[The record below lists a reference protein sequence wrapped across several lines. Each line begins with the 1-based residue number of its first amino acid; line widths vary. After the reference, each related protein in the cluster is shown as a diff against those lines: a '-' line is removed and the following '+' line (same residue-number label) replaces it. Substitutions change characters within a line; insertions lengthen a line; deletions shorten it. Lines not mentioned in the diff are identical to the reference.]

1 MPKKC
6 RHLLQT
12 SDLSVDEIKLLLE
25 KASVY
30 ANDFNAVSV
39 ETKEK
44 MQDKIIVALFFEN
57 STRTVSSFEIATLR
71 LGAKMVK
78 LNMQT
83 SSTSKGETLIDT
95 FKNIHAMQ
103 PNAMI
108 MRHAF
113 SSTPFKLVEFSQ
125 CPLINAGSGTNAHP
139 TQALLDL
146 LTIYKHFD
154 SQIENLKGKKIAFI
168 GDVKNSRVAN
178 SNIKL
183 LQRFGLEI
191 MLCAPSSMLPTTS
204 LRTTHK
210 IEEAIEFGDI
220 LMSLR
225 TQTERHNTPIFAS
238 LKDYGN
244 AYCITQERLEKHAKN
259 KEVIIL
265 HPGPVHRDID
275 IESTVLEDKRSKVLE
290 QVKNGVA
297 MRMAVLEFLLATLR

>member
-1 MPKKC
+1 MPKQC

-12 SDLSVDEIKLLLE
+12 SDLSMDEIKLLLK

-30 ANDFNAVSV
+30 ANDFNAVSLEV
-39 ETKEK
+39 KEK
-44 MQDKIIVALFFEN
+44 MHNKIIVALFFEN
-57 STRTVSSFEIATLR
+57 STRTVSSFEIASLR

-103 PNAMI
+103 PDAII

-113 SSTPFKLVEFSQ
+113 SSAPFKLVEFSQ
-125 CPLINAGSGTNAHP
+125 CPLINAGSGTSAHP

-146 LTIYKHFD
+146 LTLYQHFG
-154 SQIENLKGKKIAFI
+154 SLENLKGKKIAFI

-183 LQRFGLEI
+183 LQRLGLEI
-191 MLCAPSSMLPTTS
+191 MLCAPNSMLPSTP
-204 LRTTHK
+204 LKTTHH
-210 IEEAIEFGDI
+210 IEEAIEFADI

-238 LKDYGN
+238 LKDYAN
-244 AYCITQERLEKHAKN
+244 AYCITQKRLDDHAKN
-259 KEVIIL
+259 KEVVIL

-275 IESTVLEDKRSKVLE
+275 IESAMLEDRRSKVLE

-297 MRMAVLEFLLATLR
+297 MRMAVLEFLLVD

>member
-25 KASVY
+25 KASEY
-30 ANDFNAVSV
+30 GDDFNAVSS
-39 ETKEK
+39 ETKER

-57 STRTVSSFEIATLR
+57 STRTVSSFEIASLR
-71 LGAKMVK
+71 LGAKIVK
-78 LNMQT
+78 LNMQA

-103 PNAMI
+103 PNAII

-113 SSTPFKLVEFSQ
+113 SSAPFKLVEFSQ
-125 CPLINAGSGTNAHP
+125 CPLINAGSGVSAHP

-146 LTIYKHFD
+146 LTIYKHFG
-154 SQIENLKGKKIAFI
+154 SKLENLKGKKIAII

-183 LQRFGLEI
+183 LSRFGLEM
-191 MLCAPSSMLPTTS
+191 MLCAPSSMLPVTS

-210 IEEAIEFGDI
+210 IEEAIEFADI

-225 TQTERHNTPIFAS
+225 TQTERHDTPIFAS
-238 LKDYGN
+238 LKDYSN
-244 AYCITQERLEKHAKN
+244 AYCITKERLEAYAKN

-275 IESTVLEDKRSKVLE
+275 VESAVLEDERSKVLE

-297 MRMAVLEFLLATLR
+297 MRMAVLEFLLA

>member
-12 SDLSVDEIKLLLE
+12 SDLSVDEIKFLLE
-25 KASVY
+25 KASRY
-30 ANDFNAVSV
+30 SDDFNAVSL

-57 STRTVSSFEIATLR
+57 STRTVSSFEIASLR
-71 LGAKMVK
+71 LGAKFVK

-103 PNAMI
+103 PSAMI

-113 SSTPFKLVEFSQ
+113 SSAPFKLVEFSQ
-125 CPLINAGSGTNAHP
+125 CPLINAGSGVSAHP

-146 LTIYKHFD
+146 LTIYKHFGNKL
-154 SQIENLKGKKIAFI
+154 ENLKGKKIAFI

-183 LQRFGLEI
+183 LQRFGLEM

-210 IEEAIEFGDI
+210 IEEALEFADI
-220 LMSLR
+220 IMSLR

-238 LKDYGN
+238 LQDYGN
-244 AYCITQERLEKHAKN
+244 TYCITKERLEKYAKN

-275 IESTVLEDKRSKVLE
+275 IESAMLEDERCKVLE

-297 MRMAVLEFLLATLR
+297 IRMAVLEFLLASSK